1 MQRKIEEL
9 ASGACQCQSSILEF
23 TPEKLEFEVL
33 EGTVYIG
40 EFSIQN
46 TEHISIEGK
55 IYSSSPRMQCLRP
68 EFQGTAITQKFKFQ
82 SEGLCEGDIQTG
94 NLHIVSDQGE
104 YLLPFTVSVSRNYP
118 VSSQGAIKSVTEFAN
133 LARESYEEAVKIF
146 GQPEFAGIFGLRET
160 EERLI
165 YQGLCH
171 KPCTRAQVEEFLIAA
186 RKKNR
191 VRFELEEAQREF
203 CNVTEAQMHHVT
215 LKKEEWGHLA
225 LEVTAQGEWLE
236 PLKRRITDEDFVGSR
251 GIVEYKIIPEQ
262 LHAGKN
268 YGKLILQ
275 TPFQKEEIE
284 LCTLG
289 KRTGR
294 EQMVYSVQ
302 KKQAELA
309 HDYLDFG
316 FRKIVTGVWAKRSSK
331 KLEELMDLE
340 PENHWYLLMKAQVF
354 LVNRQRQEAEWVMDS
369 FPRNKVDKNSPM
381 YGYYLYLCTLREPE
395 PAYVNK
401 CTSQIRKIYH
411 KNQENEALLWILL
424 FLDEELNY
432 SKGRKLEVIAK
443 HLRRKGESVL
453 LYLEAW
459 RILEK
464 EPFHLRRAGEFERKI
479 LNFAVKHEA
488 LNKELAL
495 QVIKLVPELPVFD
508 VIWYRIL
515 AACCQL
521 TQNQESLQAIC
532 SYCIK
537 GHCYGSEYWKW
548 YQKGVEEELRIAGLY
563 ESWVLSA
570 DWNQMQKLPKAIVLY
585 FQSYSNL
592 ASDPQAKFYAAM
604 INSKAQ
610 WKGVW
615 PHYQKNIREFALRQL
630 KNGKTDAS
638 LAVIYREVLTP
649 ELLAEEPGKYMDQ
662 VLFACE
668 VTCSIP
674 EACNLVICQHPLKKE
689 QTVPF
694 IHGRGYVNIY
704 SSSWQILLEDARGR
718 RFLPGKDL
726 KVTPLMESGKFLE
739 KGIACAEEK
748 LPYLLKHFDKKKIW
762 QTYEKEDLPWLQML
776 VDSEAISDAYREE
789 LRPQMVEYFYD
800 NYTGDTLD
808 EFLLTLSF
816 EGIER
821 PAREKMMNL
830 LVARRHYRR
839 AYELLKH
846 YGCENISPVKLVYVI
861 CHRLGEAGQEKE
873 DAFLLGLCRNVFL
886 RGKYNDQILEYM
898 VRYFYGSLE
907 EMLMLWKAACNFEL
921 DTFELEEHCLKRFLY
936 TGDYL
941 PDVEEVFEHYARS
954 QGKELLI
961 LAYLT
966 NMSHHYVI
974 RDAVVSEY
982 NFQKIAGL
990 LKEGQELNFV
1000 CRLGLLKWCA
1010 AQPELSEE
1018 MLELSGGI
1026 LEEALKK
1033 GCFLAFYE
1041 HLPEALKRKYLIHD
1055 RIVFE
1060 YRTNP
1065 QARVILAY
1073 IPHGGTEYVECEM
1086 QKMYDEIFAKEFLVF
1101 FGESL
1106 PYFIKEK
1113 QDKEWK
1119 VTQSGRIQSQQL
1131 STEREDSR
1139 YEMVNDMLAG
1149 WQMQDEET
1157 MFKCLEAYGKLD
1169 EIVNKEFLV
1178 I

>member
-9 ASGACQCQSSILEF
+9 AAGICHCQSSILEF

-33 EGTVYIG
+33 EGTVYTG

-46 TEHISIEGK
+46 TNHIPIEGK
-55 IYSSSPRMQCLRP
+55 IYSSSPRMQFPAP
-68 EFQGTAITQKFKFQ
+68 EFQGIAITQKFEFH
-82 SEGLCEGDIQTG
+82 SEGLCEGDTQAG
-94 NLHIVSDQGE
+94 NLHIISDQGE
-104 YLLPFTVSVSRNYP
+104 YLLPFAVSVSRKYP
-118 VSSQGAIKSVTEFAN
+118 LSSQGFIKSVTEFAN

-165 YQGLCH
+165 YQGLFR

-186 RKKNR
+186 RKKKR
-191 VRFELEEAQREF
+191 VLFGIEETQREF
-203 CNVTEAQMHHVT
+203 CNVAETQLHYVT

-225 LEVTAQGEWLE
+225 LEIAAQGEWLQ

-251 GIVEYKIIPEQ
+251 GIVEYKILPEK

-268 YGKLILQ
+268 YGRLTLQ

-284 LCTLG
+284 LCVLG

-294 EQMVYSVQ
+294 EQTARSIQ

-309 HDYLDFG
+309 HEYLNFG
-316 FRKIVTGVWAKRSSK
+316 FRKTVTGVWAKRSGK
-331 KLEELMDLE
+331 MLEELLDLD
-340 PENHWYLLMKAQVF
+340 PENLWYLLMKAQVF

-401 CTSQIRKIYH
+401 CTGQIRKIYH

-443 HLRRKGESVL
+443 HLRRNGESVL

-479 LNFAVKHEA
+479 LNFAVKYQV
-488 LNKELAL
+488 LNKEMA
-495 QVIKLVPELPVFD
+495 QQIVKLVPEIPVFD
-508 VIWYRIL
+508 AIWYKIL
-515 AACCQL
+515 AACCEMAP
-521 TQNQESLQAIC
+521 NQESLQAIC

-537 GHCYGSEYWKW
+537 GHCYGSEYWNW

-570 DWNQMQKLPKAIVLY
+570 DCEQMRKLPKSIVLY

-592 ASDPQAKFYAAM
+592 ATDPQAKFYAAM

-610 WKGVW
+610 WKSVW
-615 PHYQKNIREFALRQL
+615 PHYQKNIQEFALRQL
-630 KNGKTDAS
+630 KHGKVDS
-638 LAVIYREVLTP
+638 SFAVIYREILTP
-649 ELLAEEPGKYMDQ
+649 ELLKEEQGKYMGQ

-668 VTCSIP
+668 VTCSVP
-674 EACNLVICQHPLKKE
+674 EACNLVLCQHPLKKE

-694 IHGRGYVNIY
+694 VHGKGYVNIY

-718 RFLPGKDL
+718 RFLPGDDL
-726 KVTPLMESGKFLE
+726 KVTPLMESAKFLE
-739 KGIACAEEK
+739 KGIACAEQK
-748 LPYLLKHFDKKKIW
+748 LPYLLKYFDKKRIW
-762 QTYEKEDLPWLQML
+762 QTFEKEDLPWLEIL
-776 VDSEAISDAYREE
+776 VESKAISDAYREE

-808 EFLLTLSF
+808 EFLLNLSF
-816 EGIER
+816 EGIEKQ
-821 PAREKMMNL
+821 AREKIMNL

-861 CHRLGEAGQEKE
+861 CHRLQEAEPE
-873 DAFLLGLCRNVFL
+873 RDVFLLGLCRNVFL
-886 RGKYNDQILEYM
+886 RGKYNDQILMYM
-898 VRYFYGSLE
+898 IRYFFGSLE
-907 EMLMLWKAACNFEL
+907 EMLKLWHSACNFDL
-921 DTFELEEHCLKRFLY
+921 DTYELEEHCLERFLY

-941 PDVEEVFEHYARS
+941 PDVENVFEHYAKS
-954 QGKELLI
+954 QGKEVMI

-966 NMSHHYVI
+966 RMCHHYVI
-974 RDAVVSEY
+974 RDAVVSDY
-982 NFQKIAGL
+982 IFQKITGL
-990 LKEGQELNFV
+990 LKEGQKLNFI
-1000 CRLGLLKWCA
+1000 CRLGFLKWC
-1010 AQPELSEE
+1010 STRR
-1018 MLELSGGI
+1018 ELSGEI
-1026 LEEALKK
+1026 LEYSDHILKEALKK
-1033 GCFLAFYE
+1033 GRFFGFYE
-1041 HLPEALKRKYLIHD
+1041 NLPGSLKRKYLIHD
-1055 RIVFE
+1055 RIILE
-1060 YRTNP
+1060 YRTDP
-1065 QARVILAY
+1065 EAKVMLAY
-1073 IPHGGTEYVECEM
+1073 IPQGETEYVECEM
-1086 QKMYDEIFAKEFLVF
+1086 QQMYDEIFAKEFLVF

-1106 PYFIKEK
+1106 PYYIKEK
-1113 QDKEWK
+1113 QDGEWK
-1119 VTQSGRIQSQQL
+1119 VTQSGQMQSHQL
-1131 STEREDSR
+1131 SPESEESR

-1157 MFKCLEAYGKLD
+1157 MMECLEAYGKLD